1 VPGAGWTVAPAFGK
15 GWVADQGS
23 ECLIDDH
30 LGGDIAEFDF
40 TPCFNLF
47 LHWTE
52 IPLHPV
58 HAD

>member
-1 VPGAGWTVAPAFGK
+1 VAPAFGK